1 MDDLTLIARSKR
13 RPIDD
18 DTRSESGALEA
29 ADDDAYTRKC
39 KLSYILIFP
48 YPCNTYFNR
57 PLILKKNTR
66 VPSVPYH
73 IAIVLSTER
82 VNDRVMF
89 NQIDWH

>member
-57 PLILKKNTR
+57 PLILKKIRGCLRFRITLR
-66 VPSVPYH
+66 LYYQPK
-73 IAIVLSTER
+73 E
-82 VNDRVMF
+82 
-89 NQIDWH
+89 

>member
-57 PLILKKNTR
+57 PLILKKKYEGAFG
-66 VPSVPYH
+66 SVSH
-73 IAIVLSTER
+73 CDCIINRKSK
-82 VNDRVMF
+82 
-89 NQIDWH
+89 